1 MLHNLDRDLNLVTFN
16 ETEKKIYYTIAYEV
30 HNKGKCNISDVIE
43 SSGFS
48 RSTVYKA
55 IKAFEDK
62 KMVRLIQSHADR
74 RWVQTVTTNKLYSL
88 NDLVSLY
95 YKAGH
100 NRIRWFD
107 KENIEVAHAR

>member
-1 MLHNLDRDLNLVTFN
+1 MSKSYIEQLANLHQMLNSLDRDLNLIAFN

-30 HNKGKCNISDVIE
+30 HNKGKCNISDVIQ

-62 KMVRLIQSHADR
+62 KMVKLIQSHTDR
-74 RWVQTVTTNKLYSL
+74 REVFLDLITV
-88 NDLVSLY
+88 
-95 YKAGH
+95 
-100 NRIRWFD
+100 
-107 KENIEVAHAR
+107 